1 MLLAARV
8 KSAHIKIS
16 KIESSG
22 FSPKRGLGGKPP
34 FFPGENRPEPGPSP
48 GESVMRLTDMRF
60 VPRRRR
66 RIRSARRRGVE
77 DSPLTAGVRCAM
89 AMLMENDGTSILREV
104 IEHCNDRWV

>member
-1 MLLAARV
+1 
-8 KSAHIKIS
+8 
-16 KIESSG
+16 
-22 FSPKRGLGGKPP
+22 
-34 FFPGENRPEPGPSP
+34 
-48 GESVMRLTDMRF
+48 MRLTDMRF

-104 IEHCNDRWV
+104 IEHCNDRWVEADGAEPVPGAFPTAEMLTGEKMAYNNVIQFARRRLAEIEEGQRVAAKP